1 MICMLTATTLLTGSI
16 PLKVNSARPETR
28 ETVLGSDREMQ
39 ESTEDE
45 SAIESGE
52 STEDE
57 SAIESGE
64 STEDESGT
72 ESRESTE
79 DELTTKPGEDI
90 VHKAPGYVYG
100 GEEKI
105 SLIPVM
111 QHYIT
116 GQEIYYEQKY
126 QVRFSGFYA
135 DDDNEGQELEAVVSV
150 AENSDISGSM
160 QAYYFTQ
167 DGTSSEQFSVCCS
180 RPGQYDITV
189 SMRGYSWNEDDL
201 EWEEQEKQ
209 QQFSL
214 NVEKIE
220 QELISPQETIEL
232 TYGDTFDI
240 AAYVEEHMQKE
251 NENYSGRLE
260 IAENDADKIQ
270 IVGTKARI
278 ISVPENGEVL
288 KLKVRYLGDEWFEP
302 SQQVDI
308 PIMIHQGK
316 PQITLR
322 LQQDSEWQTDKK
334 VQIHDELG
342 LYASIMMEEGAAYE
356 DLLQNETKLKLQY
369 RIIHEDTGAT
379 KEYIQSFGWNMQNKE
394 KTYQTVLPVGWCYFP
409 KLHKNEKYRIEMA
422 VIYMGTEN
430 PYELPPKQSCRVTL
444 QAANAYIQPQQ
455 EEIQTEYRESMG
467 QTGQI
472 PIALKRKKL
481 GISSE
486 ITSEQELAQI
496 VYGVSTSTPNVVTVD
511 HKMQYTGDKTTQIP
525 YTITGVGESDIR
537 ISAVESRTYD
547 VAEALARVKVANSE
561 IRQEDYR
568 FYYTVDDKKLTMSYS
583 EWQEY
588 LKEHQFWLRA
598 PVMIA
603 ITDTGARY
611 YDMLGCYDRTHDTEI
626 VKKDSISYAQG
637 RQNSIPMAEYS
648 IWMEQKSKNAST
660 RGMGEPHTFTM
671 GIDQKAPTL
680 IRISDNRKQRYEYT
694 SDSANWYIG
703 EDFVLEGTYE
713 DETSGIAQLEY
724 STDAGR
730 SWKLMQMTDV
740 DATGHISSFKLTIG
754 NGKYQGIAI
763 RAIDTAGNI
772 SREYQITNDKEE
784 FINLVV
790 DTRVPQLEIKATKK
804 GAQDSQQGVEEWTN
818 HALCYQYVEKKENP
832 DIYRTFYQYVPVQQV
847 VAAAKQGRLPITDE
861 GWKELDKAG
870 LTVGAANA
878 GEEPVNRNG
887 VYYFRTISMCG
898 LESDVVSK
906 TIQLQQTLPE
916 LMKYTVTNDRGTQ
929 WYHANTAMPQVEF
942 VCDEYLPQCVTTGE
956 YQAPVTIYRRL
967 TSGQGIEERSVLAGF
982 ENVKA
987 FESYLEDESLHSN
1000 AVYQQKMQELALDF
1014 TNMPDDKYE
1023 LAYWIEDA
1031 AGNRSEVMEQPFWI
1045 DTTPPD
1051 SIQVWIDGREYPCG
1065 VQNTIVYDTFSQN
1078 PLHGRIEAQDALSG
1092 VKSIRILRAK
1102 KFGEW
1107 KHTAV
1112 SEDGTDFTIQPATR
1126 CFLYIEAE
1134 DEAGNQTAVWTN
1146 GMVVEQD
1153 APMGQNDREL
1163 MLKPRGAN
1171 ENDFYREDVTV
1182 EIGIRDLPAQD
1193 NYAAL
1198 ESVSYRIASGN
1209 VQAEKELFHGSK
1221 NGVSEE
1227 ELAASASFEAKE
1239 IIDAMQYEGNEVNV
1253 EVTARDR
1260 AGNET
1265 ISTQILK
1272 IDVTAPV
1279 IDITFDQTQPLRERF
1294 YQTDRTATIHITERN
1309 FDAAGVEW
1317 EVTRNGEPCVMD
1329 ISEWIHE
1336 DNEHYATMTFTE
1348 DGDYTLQVN
1357 CKDLADNEAQPVEVE
1372 PFTIDQT
1379 LPLIEIDYEGEP
1391 AYLENYFKSHRT
1403 AVITVTEH
1411 NFDPSDFVLDTVNP
1425 YNAEEWVHEG
1435 DTHRLRVGFGQDDH
1449 YIWTCHYTDMAGN
1462 VAEQLAQEEFYIDTK
1477 TPEITI
1483 TGVLDQSAN
1492 AGEILPVIT
1501 VIEEHYNTAETQ
1513 ILVTNGAG
1521 EAYNVQKGIHTVEGG
1536 YAYTLT
1542 DMNEQPDNIYYLTV
1556 ESVDMAGNEA
1566 SLTYR
1571 FSLNRNGSAYDMSL
1585 VEQATLNTYYRS
1597 SAMTDLEIIEM
1608 NVDRIEKFS
1617 LYVSRNGILIPTGP
1631 VENRGQLRDGEICY
1645 QVKEL
1650 GNEQTGYTYIYTL
1663 YRENFSTEGAYNIV
1677 FYSKDAAGNEVSST
1691 LEDKEAGISF
1701 FIDDTPPQA
1710 VFDGIESGGIYD
1722 VSRRQVNVLFTD
1734 NTRLEEAKLHLT
1746 NDKGEEIN
1754 SWDYM
1759 GQTLQMQPLTVEI
1772 MEYAGGQV
1780 LTYSAVDAAGNELQ
1794 VDMDFVITTNPWIRL
1809 TRAMPIAKILAVLVA
1824 GGSGLGGVI
1833 WYRFRRRRRY

>member
-1 MICMLTATTLLTGSI
+1 MKRERKGIIQQIMCMLTATALLAGSI
-16 PLKVNSARPETR
+16 PVEVNSAQPGVR
-28 ETVLGSDREMQ
+28 ETELVSDREIQ
-39 ESTEDE
+39 EGAEEEEVRSEENTEVE
-45 SAIESGE
+45 AV
-52 STEDE
+52 
-57 SAIESGE
+57 
-64 STEDESGT
+64 T

-79 DELTTKPGEDI
+79 DEPTTESGEDI

-100 GEEKI
+100 GGEKI
-105 SLIPVM
+105 SLVPVM
-111 QHYIT
+111 QRYIT

-135 DDDNEGQELEAVVSV
+135 DDDNEGQELEVVVSV

-160 QAYYFTQ
+160 QTYYFAQ
-167 DGTSSEQFSVCCS
+167 DGTASEQFSVCSS
-180 RPGQYDITV
+180 RPGQYQITV
-189 SMRGYSWNEDDL
+189 SMRGYNWNTEDL
-201 EWEEQEKQ
+201 EWDEQEKQ
-209 QQFSL
+209 QQFTL

-220 QELISPQETIEL
+220 QKLMSPQDTIEL

-260 IAENDADKIQ
+260 VVENDADKIQ

-278 ISVPENGEVL
+278 VSVPENGEAL
-288 KLKVRYLGDEWFEP
+288 KLKVRYLGDKWFEP

-308 PIMIHQGK
+308 PVMIHQGK
-316 PQITLR
+316 PRVTLR
-322 LQQDSEWQTDKK
+322 LQQDSEWQTDRK

-342 LYASIMMEEGAAYE
+342 LYASISMEEGADYE
-356 DLLQNETKLKLQY
+356 DLLQNETRLKLQY
-369 RIIHEDTGAT
+369 RIIHEDTGAA

-394 KTYQTVLPVGWCYFP
+394 KTYQTVLPVGWRYFP

-422 VIYMGTEN
+422 VIYTGTEN
-430 PYELPPKQSCRVTL
+430 PYGLPPKQICRITL
-444 QAANAYIQPQQ
+444 QAANAYIEPQQ
-455 EEIQTEYRESMG
+455 EEIKTEYRESMG

-472 PIALKRKKL
+472 PFSLKHKKL

-486 ITSEQELAQI
+486 ITSEQELEQI
-496 VYGVSTSTPNVVTVD
+496 VYGVSTSASDAVTVD
-511 HKMQYTGDKTTQIP
+511 HKMQYTGNKTTQIP

-537 ISAVESRTYD
+537 IRAVESWTYD
-547 VAEALARVKVANSE
+547 VAEALVRVKVANSE

-568 FYYTVDDKKLTMSYS
+568 FYYTEDDKKLTMSYS
-583 EWQEY
+583 EWREY
-588 LKEHQFWLRA
+588 LKEHQFWLKA

-603 ITDTGARY
+603 ITDAGAEY
-611 YDMLGCYDRTHDTEI
+611 YDMLGCYDRTHNTE
-626 VKKDSISYAQG
+626 VVQKDSISYAQG
-637 RQNSIPMAEYS
+637 RNTSVPMAEYS
-648 IWMEQKSKNAST
+648 IWMEHKSRNAST
-660 RGMGEPHTFTM
+660 REMGEPHTFTM
-671 GIDQKAPTL
+671 GIDQKVPTL
-680 IRISDNRKQRYEYT
+680 IRISDNRKQRYEHT
-694 SDSANWYIG
+694 SDSANWYMG
-703 EDFVLEGTYE
+703 ENYVLEGTYE

-730 SWKLMQMTDV
+730 SWNLMQMTDV
-740 DATGHISSFKLTIG
+740 DATRHISSFKLTIG
-754 NGKYQGIAI
+754 NGMYQGIAI

-772 SREYQITNDKEE
+772 SREYQITNAKGE
-784 FINLVV
+784 FINLIV

-804 GAQDSQQGVEEWTN
+804 GSQDSQQGVEEWTN

-847 VAAAKQGRLPITDE
+847 VAATKQGRLPITDE
-861 GWKELDKAG
+861 GWKELDKSG
-870 LTVGAANA
+870 LKVGAANA
-878 GEEPVNRNG
+878 EEEPVDRNG

-898 LESDVVSK
+898 RESDVVSK

-929 WYHANTAMPQVEF
+929 WYHANTALPQVEF
-942 VCDEYLPQCVTTGE
+942 ACDEYLPQCVTMGE

-987 FESYLEDESLHSN
+987 FEAYLEDESLHSN
-1000 AVYQQKMQELALDF
+1000 AVYQRKMQELALDF
-1014 TNMPDDKYE
+1014 INMPDDKYE

-1031 AGNRSEVMEQPFWI
+1031 AGNRSEVMEQSFWI

-1065 VQNTIVYDTFSQN
+1065 EQNTIVYDTFSQTS
-1078 PLHGRIEAQDALSG
+1078 LHGRIEAQDALSG

-1112 SEDGTDFTIQPATR
+1112 SQDGTDFTIEPATR
-1126 CFLYIEAE
+1126 CFLYIEVE

-1153 APMGQNDREL
+1153 APEGQNDREL
-1163 MLKPRGAN
+1163 ILKPRGAN

-1227 ELAASASFEAKE
+1227 ELEASASFEARE
-1239 IIDAMQYEGNEVNV
+1239 LIDAMQYEGNEVNV

-1260 AGNET
+1260 AGNEK

-1279 IDITFDQTQPLRERF
+1279 IDISFDQTQPRRERF
-1294 YQTDRTATIHITERN
+1294 YQTARTATIHITERN
-1309 FDAAGVEW
+1309 FDASGVDW

-1329 ISEWIHE
+1329 ISEWTHE

-1391 AYLENYFKSHRT
+1391 AYQENYFKSART

-1411 NFDPSDFVLDTVNP
+1411 NFDLSDFVLDTINP

-1435 DTHRLRVGFGQDDH
+1435 DIHRLRVDFRQDDH

-1462 VAEQLAQEEFYIDTK
+1462 MAEQLAQEEFYIDTK
-1477 TPEITI
+1477 APEIMI

-1521 EAYNVQKGIHTVEGG
+1521 EAYDVQKSIHTVEGG

-1597 SAMTDLEIIEM
+1597 AAMTDLEIIEM

-1617 LYVSRNGILIPTGP
+1617 LYVSRNGILIPTEL

-1677 FYSKDAAGNEVSST
+1677 FYSKDTAGNEVSST

-1701 FIDDTPPQA
+1701 FIDDTAPQA

-1759 GQTLQMQPLTVEI
+1759 EQTLQTQPLTVEI
-1772 MEYAGGQV
+1772 KEYAGGQV
-1780 LTYSAVDAAGNELQ
+1780 LSYSAVDAAGNELR

-1809 TRAMPIAKILAVLVA
+1809 TRSLPIAKILTVLAA
-1824 GGSGLGGVI
+1824 GGFGLGGVI